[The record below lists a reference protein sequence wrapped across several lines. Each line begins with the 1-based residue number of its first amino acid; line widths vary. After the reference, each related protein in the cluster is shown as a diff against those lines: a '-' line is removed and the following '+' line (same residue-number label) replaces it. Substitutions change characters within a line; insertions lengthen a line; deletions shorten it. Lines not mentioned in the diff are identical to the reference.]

1 MQVLIVE
8 DDTIMAE
15 SMGSMLA
22 AIGYTNLSFATT
34 YLEALNVLKTSK
46 TDFALVDIR
55 LGNNHDGILLA
66 SQIHSQFPI
75 PFIFTSSLSDPETLA
90 KAKET
95 FPFGYL
101 VKPFDANDLMV
112 AMEIARHNFYC
123 QRSTLKSLEADAFFV
138 KMDCGMVKIEPA
150 KILFINGEGNYI
162 KLHFSDKKP
171 LLVRSTL
178 KEFLQKL
185 PDKLF
190 VQVHKSF
197 IVNFMEVNT
206 ISGNSIVMQNTSIPI
221 SPMFRELF
229 FQKLKIDIN
238 F

>member
-1 MQVLIVE
+1 MQVLVVE
-8 DDTIMAE
+8 DNTAMAT
-15 SMGSMLA
+15 SLGSMLA
-22 AIGYTNLSFATT
+22 EIGYPNLSFACT
-34 YLEALNVLKTSK
+34 YLEALNVLNTKK
-46 TDFALVDIR
+46 IDFALVDIR
-55 LGNNHDGILLA
+55 LGKNHDGILLA
-66 SQIHSQFPI
+66 SQIHSRFLI

-90 KAKET
+90 KARET
-95 FPFGYL
+95 FPSGYL
-101 VKPFDANDLMV
+101 VKPFDASDLMA
-112 AMEIARHNFYC
+112 AMEIARHNFHY
-123 QRSTLKSLEADAFFV
+123 QNNTFKTFDPEAFFV
-138 KMDCGMVKIEPA
+138 KMDYGMVKIEPA

-162 KLHFSDKKP
+162 KLHFNDKKP

-221 SPMFRELF
+221 SPMYRELF
-229 FQKLKIDIN
+229 FQKLKIDMN